1 MALTCH
7 THGMARQTNVVDEL
21 ALSRF
26 AEELKARRVESGL
39 SQTEL
44 GDLAGYSRQ
53 AVGEVERL
61 RQPPTRRLAEK
72 LDAALEAQGA
82 LVALFPRRGV
92 PERGR
97 LMVGYVPLEHQ
108 ASALDQY
115 HAQVVPA
122 LLQIEEYARADLAG
136 TVPPQPEQVL
146 AEWLQTRMDRQQVAR
161 ERPLA
166 AQFVVDEGALRRQ
179 IGGPQVMAAQYAHIL
194 DQMEDPF
201 TTVQVLPFST
211 GAHPA
216 QHGACTILHLDGP
229 PAESVL
235 YVETMAG
242 SQTVADPAVV
252 TQATRRFAALRG
264 IALSPADSREFI
276 RVLAEG
282 HRA

>member
-1 MALTCH
+1 
-7 THGMARQTNVVDEL
+7 MARQKNVVDEL

-26 AEELKARRVESGL
+26 AEDLRARRVDAGL
-39 SQTEL
+39 SQEEL

-61 RQPPTRRLAEK
+61 RQPPTRKFAEK
-72 LDAALEAQGA
+72 LDEALEAGGA
-82 LVALFPRRGV
+82 LLGLFPRRGV
-92 PERGR
+92 PERSR
-97 LMVGYVPLEHQ
+97 LLAGYVPLEKQ
-108 ASALDQY
+108 ASALDQF

-122 LLQIEEYARADLAG
+122 LLQTEEYARADLAG
-136 TVPPQPEQVL
+136 TVPPQPEPVL
-146 AEWLQTRMDRQQVAR
+146 AEWLGTRMERQRVQR

-179 IGGPQVMAAQYAHIL
+179 IGGPAVMAEQYAHIL
-194 DQMEDPF
+194 DQVASPF
-201 TTVQVLPFST
+201 VTVQVLPFSA

-242 SQTVADPAVV
+242 SQIVADPAVV
-252 TQATRRFAALRG
+252 AQAARRFSALRG

-276 RVLAEG
+276 RALAEG
-282 HRA
+282 HHA